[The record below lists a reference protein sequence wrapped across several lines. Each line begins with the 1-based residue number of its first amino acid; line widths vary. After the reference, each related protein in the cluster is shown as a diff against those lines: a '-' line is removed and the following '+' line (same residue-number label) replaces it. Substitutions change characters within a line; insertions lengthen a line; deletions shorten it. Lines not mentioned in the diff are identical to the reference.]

1 MNDFYALIKV
11 QQGRLRSAMKE
22 MGVPTAIDLSRKAG
36 TSYTAVNELLNFR
49 MSPKT
54 KDGEWRSPVL
64 SICKILGYEP
74 DELFPQHLD
83 RVIETN
89 SIEAFSD
96 YNQLSGNSE
105 HLQLNPAEEVES
117 DDCNAVLFDALNKL
131 PERERDVVV
140 SRIMECKTLEEC
152 GKRWKCT
159 RSNIRVIESRGLR
172 MLREQV
178 ENNEPIAE
186 LKEG

>member
-11 QQGRLRSAMKE
+11 QQGRLKSAMKK
-22 MGVPTAIDLSRKAG
+22 MGVCTAIDLSRKAG

-54 KDGEWRSPVL
+54 KYGEWRLPVL
-64 SICKILGYEP
+64 SICKVLGYEP
-74 DELFPQHLD
+74 DELSPKNLD
-83 RVIETN
+83 RVIQTN

-96 YNQLSGNSE
+96 YNQLQGNTE
-105 HLQLNPAEEVES
+105 QLQLNPAEEAES
-117 DDCNAVLFDALNKL
+117 NDCNAVLFDALQKL

-140 SRIMECKTLEEC
+140 SRIMEGKTLEEC
-152 GKRWKCT
+152 GKKWRCT
-159 RSNIRVIESRGLR
+159 RSNIARIEAKALNELR
-172 MLREQV
+172 KQA

-186 LKEG
+186 LA